1 MSNGHVIFYG
11 VPSCMNLFLHT
22 MVELLQ
28 LYIYIFSVQL
38 IFIIMVIEI
47 LCIYR

>member
-1 MSNGHVIFYG
+1 
-11 VPSCMNLFLHT
+11 